1 VKSFVMLICLG
12 ALLVIGLGSVVRR
25 ILNTGPLIS
34 PPPTTEE
41 RADAELKRRQTLDRE
56 VYALEVDAQRHE
68 HWFVQQWD
76 AARTAAYGY
85 AFIEHLGIPTIR
97 IGSAGTTTHHAWG
110 IAITHW
116 APQAADAPL
125 DQAAW
130 SRQLTAWKL
139 AGYLV
144 EQSEWHQPR
153 FEHPPGKP
161 ATSTIHMLLQ
171 VVNHRE
177 RRRLT
182 VRGSL
187 DVVWREPVDATS
199 PPTPE
204 SVSVSGLDVMQRTGE
219 PAFSEVEATGEMAS
233 HHVFGP
239 YPLNIE
245 SLLVYDLRGHGLPDI
260 ILGSQG
266 LILRNQGGMRFS
278 SEPLCPQPLALESGV
293 IADFNGDGLPD
304 LLGVSEHKLVLL
316 PGTAD
321 GHFGPPQIAASLPPI
336 LHPQVITAGDIRG
349 DGQLDALLAQYLG
362 PYENGQMPTPYYDA
376 NDGDTFFLLRN
387 DGHGQFTDATPGS
400 GLEIK
405 QRRRVF
411 AASFLDLD
419 GDGTMDLLLSSDF
432 AGNDLFLGD
441 GHGHFRDAT
450 TTLIDEPHT
459 FGMAHTIA
467 DFDRDG
473 HLDLYLVGM
482 SSTTARR
489 LEAMHVGLPAFP
501 AYQRERPAMGYGN
514 RMYLGQGPGKP
525 FRLAPWSDQTART
538 GWSWGCV
545 SPDFDNDG
553 WPDLFIAN
561 GFVSAESSQ
570 DYCTTFWRHDIYTG
584 SSRPDPGLNMFFNRD
599 LPDFT
604 KVSWNGYEH
613 KVLYLNEPADD
624 GGRAFINVAHLMG
637 VGCEYDGRAVVAA
650 DFDGD
655 GKVDLLVEERDLR
668 NHQVLLHLYRNL
680 WPGDNHWI
688 GISLRESE
696 QGAPVPGSVV
706 TLRRGAERRVSC
718 VITGDS
724 FKSQQPAMVHF
735 GLGGDSQVDAIDIR
749 WGNGQQSHIDHPAAD
764 QLHAVVAPPI
774 SIHR

>member
-1 VKSFVMLICLG
+1 VKSLVIAICLG
-12 ALLVIGLGSVVRR
+12 VLLVVILGVAVRR
-25 ILNTGPLIS
+25 ALTADPL
-34 PPPTTEE
+34 PAPRLDLEE
-41 RADAELKRRQTLDRE
+41 RADVELKRRAVLDRD
-56 VYALEVDAQRHE
+56 VYTLEVDAQRHE
-68 HWFVQQWD
+68 RWFFQQWD
-76 AARTAAYGY
+76 AARKVAHAY
-85 AFIEHLGIPTIR
+85 ASFEHLGIPAIR
-97 IGSAGTTTHHAWG
+97 LGAAGTTTSHAWG
-110 IAITHW
+110 ISITHW
-116 APQAADAPL
+116 APQAADVPL
-125 DQAAW
+125 DEAAW
-130 SRQLTAWKL
+130 TAKLIAWKQ
-139 AGYLV
+139 AGFVV

-153 FEHPPGKP
+153 FDHPPGKP
-161 ATSTIHMLLQ
+161 ATSTINMLLQ
-171 VVNHRE
+171 VVNQLDH
-177 RRRLT
+177 RRLT
-182 VRGSL
+182 LRGTLEVIWS
-187 DVVWREPVDATS
+187 EPSDATS
-199 PPTPE
+199 QPTPAA
-204 SVSVSGLDVMQRTGE
+204 VSVSGLDVMERTGE
-219 PAFSEVEATGEMAS
+219 PAFSEVEATGEMS
-233 HHVFGP
+233 SRHVFGP
-239 YPLNIE
+239 YPSALE

-266 LILRNQGGMRFS
+266 VILRNQGSMRFS
-278 SEPLCPQPLALESGV
+278 SEPLCPKPIELEGGV

-304 LLGVSEHKLVLL
+304 LLGVVDGKLVLL
-316 PGTAD
+316 SGLPG
-321 GHFGPPQIAASLPPI
+321 GRFGPPQSAASLPPI
-336 LHPQVITAGDIRG
+336 LHAQVITAGDIRG
-349 DGQLDALLAQYLG
+349 KGQLDVLLAQYIG
-362 PYENGQMPTPYYDA
+362 PYEKGSMPTPYYDA
-376 NDGDTFFLLRN
+376 NDGEPFYLLRN
-387 DGHGQFTDATPGS
+387 DGHGHFTDVTQGS
-400 GLEIK
+400 GLEGR
-405 QRRRVF
+405 QRRRVY

-419 GDGTMDLLLSSDF
+419 GAGKMDLLLSSDF

-441 GHGHFRDAT
+441 GQGRFRDAT

-489 LEAMHVGLPAFP
+489 LEAMHAGLPAFP
-501 AYQRERPAMGYGN
+501 DYQRERPAMGYGN

-525 FRLAPWSDQTART
+525 FRTAPWGDQTART

-584 SSRPDPGLNMFFNRD
+584 SSRQDPGLNVFFNRD

-613 KVLYLNEPADD
+613 KVLYLNERADE
-624 GGRAFINVAHLMG
+624 GGRAFINVAHIMG

-655 GKVDLLVEERDLR
+655 GKMDLLVEERDFR
-668 NHQVLLHLYRNL
+668 QHTVLLHLYRNR
-680 WPGDNHWI
+680 WPGENHWI
-688 GISLRESE
+688 GISLKESA

-706 TLRRGAERRVSC
+706 YLQRGAERRVAC

-735 GLGGDSQVDAIDIR
+735 GLGGDAQVDAIDIR

-764 QLHAVVAPPI
+764 QLHAVVAP
-774 SIHR
+774 SLSAGR